1 MKKVKVSVKYNRLYK
16 FIQAVHTC
24 TAFTVFFEKR
34 LITVSVE
41 CCFTK
46 AVMVLFSFLLIIL
59 LHVTKQ
65 FFECIIQTTTK
76 LTRIMAGSIFNNR
89 GESFLCYLHQY
100 VCLPKCLQCLCILI
114 LIDYFF
120 FNSKFFRGQLQS
132 CLLQKFF
139 FVLFII
145 SKYVKTKDEP
155 FFLSLFFFF

>member
-24 TAFTVFFEKR
+24 TAFTIFFEKH
-34 LITVSVE
+34 LITVSVAY
-41 CCFTK
+41 CFTK
-46 AVMVLFSFLLIIL
+46 AAMVLFSFLLIIL

-65 FFECIIQTTTK
+65 FFECIIQTTAK

-100 VCLPKCLQCLCILI
+100 VCLPQCLQCLCILK
-114 LIDYFF
+114 IDYFF

-139 FVLFII
+139 FVLFIV